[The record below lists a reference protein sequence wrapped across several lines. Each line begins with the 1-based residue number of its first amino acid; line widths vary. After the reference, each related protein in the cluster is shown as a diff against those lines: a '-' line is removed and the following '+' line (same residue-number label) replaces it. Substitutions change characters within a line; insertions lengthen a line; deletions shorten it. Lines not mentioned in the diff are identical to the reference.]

1 MAVPFSSSFNFIKYE
16 ICTEF
21 ALRPCTLCRY
31 SETTFFSNFVDCE
44 VTAKFKFCLEVLNI
58 NFEIKHSN
66 IIFEIKHLIFI
77 LILLFSE
84 AMIQNYVM
92 AMLTSNDIFTS
103 YKILITMFYIFVFIC
118 VDTMPPCF

>member
-1 MAVPFSSSFNFIKYE
+1 MAVPFSYIFNFIKYE
-16 ICTEF
+16 ICTES

-58 NFEIKHSN
+58 N
-66 IIFEIKHLIFI
+66 FEIKHLIFI